1 MTFRIDPRIPSLN
14 LISPSALRLTARAS
28 PSSSSSSHRPRGY
41 LFANSSN
48 VSSNASV
55 VLASRSTLVNLARP
69 ALARPIPI
77 ASTNHTHS
85 SFPSLR
91 SSARHDVAPATYIG
105 SDGSTNAPLARAP
118 SPNNHRRA
126 TPRSGT
132 STDSA
137 RRVHTVDDADAG
149 TRASSSSPSSSSA
162 PSPSRAV
169 PRRPRRRLATP
180 SNNEL
185 ASRALAA
192 YAPHA
197 AHASAHASAATRH
210 ADALARRA
218 RAVAIARRVVASRRR
233 VVASSR
239 RRARATDGATFGY
252 VLARARPPGKG
263 AAYAALALLACAN
276 VAYVASSRRARAPD
290 AATAR
295 RRRLEIRARR
305 ATRDA

>member
-137 RRVHTVDDADAG
+137 RRVHTVDDAA
-149 TRASSSSPSSSSA
+149 RASSSSA

-233 VVASSR
+233 VAPSSR